1 VLVLMKDNGMVLSK
15 ARLMVRL
22 MALVRKNSL
31 DMSMVRVRESKKV
44 MLLVVGKLRE
54 CMKDTES
61 IL

>member
-1 VLVLMKDNGMVLSK
+1 MLVLMKDNGMVRSK

>member
-1 VLVLMKDNGMVLSK
+1 VLVLMKDNGMVRSK